1 MSIDTAPSVE
11 TAPVTEIP
19 HPMDYKAAA
28 DRYFKEASDYP
39 VGSMEHTA
47 KKSTAKY
54 LAKRA
59 FEIRIQEYLGNTESI
74 QSR

>member
-47 KKSTAKY
+47 
-54 LAKRA
+54 